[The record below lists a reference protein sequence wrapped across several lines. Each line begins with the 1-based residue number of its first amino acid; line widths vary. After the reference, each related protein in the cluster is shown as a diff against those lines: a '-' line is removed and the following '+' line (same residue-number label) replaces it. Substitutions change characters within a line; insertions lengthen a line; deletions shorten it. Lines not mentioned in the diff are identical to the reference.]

1 MRKSIT
7 KREAQKK
14 HAIRRAGERYN
25 LPLSKSLRLE
35 FISKIQSGDRNF
47 VIKHE
52 DRILKV
58 VYDKNRKMLVTFLP
72 CKLSVEDFEQLKQPL
87 AEEPKEKTWKQ
98 KINIASKENNFS
110 SFKEIMDSVK

>member
-47 VIKHE
+47 VFPILKKSLRVSIFVIKH
-52 DRILKV
+52 
-58 VYDKNRKMLVTFLP
+58 
-72 CKLSVEDFEQLKQPL
+72 
-87 AEEPKEKTWKQ
+87 
-98 KINIASKENNFS
+98 
-110 SFKEIMDSVK
+110 